1 MQFVI
6 EYWCYSVIVVVCG
19 TNSSNSLWWIN
30 MQNISASTKVNEIL
44 KEYPELTDY
53 LMELGLCRA
62 DAGPDSILSW
72 PLSRAAEDKNLD
84 LQSLLDELN
93 RRI

>member
-1 MQFVI
+1 MQEI
-6 EYWCYSVIVVVCG
+6 LA
-19 TNSSNSLWWIN
+19 SSKI
-30 MQNISASTKVNEIL
+30 NEIL
-44 KEYPELTDY
+44 REYPELTDY

-72 PLSRAAEDKNLD
+72 DLSRAAEDKGLD
-84 LQSLLDELN
+84 LQTLLTELN

>member
-1 MQFVI
+1 
-6 EYWCYSVIVVVCG
+6 
-19 TNSSNSLWWIN
+19 

-44 KEYPELTDY
+44 KEYPELTDH

-72 PLSRAAEDKNLD
+72 SLSQAAEEKGLD
-84 LQSLLDELN
+84 LETLLIDLN
-93 RRI
+93 GRI

>member
-1 MQFVI
+1 MQ
-6 EYWCYSVIVVVCG
+6 S
-19 TNSSNSLWWIN
+19 
-30 MQNISASTKVNEIL
+30 ISASTKVNEIL

-72 PLSRAAEDKNLD
+72 PLSRAAEDKGLNLD
-84 LQSLLDELN
+84 KLLTDLN
-93 RRI
+93 SRI

>member
-1 MQFVI
+1 MQHI
-6 EYWCYSVIVVVCG
+6 
-19 TNSSNSLWWIN
+19 T
-30 MQNISASTKVNEIL
+30 ASTKINEIL

-72 PLSRAAEDKNLD
+72 ELSRAAADKGLD
-84 LQSLLDELN
+84 ITSLLTELN
-93 RRI
+93 SKI